1 MHYTSW
7 DRTDAKNPVLLV
19 EEGPASLGM
28 FQERSADVEGDHWRL
43 ALDDLGASITLEDDR
58 VYRLAGN
65 VKRDKRL
72 EASLDG
78 RTFAFINEAG
88 GDWIV
93 EDVEGYKVAQ
103 FSSKN
108 SGVRKA
114 ILEFEGER
122 GADEGDLS
130 HSEVAGLSWFTR
142 VILEAKTRSMAI
154 PIIVTLVLL
163 SIVAVVTVLLYCRVG
178 CGRATRLSTP
188 KVNPSPA

>member
-7 DRTDAKNPVLLV
+7 DRSDRQNPVLLV
-19 EEGPASLGM
+19 EEGPESLGV
-28 FQERSADVEGDHWRL
+28 FQERSADVDGDHWRL

-65 VKRDKRL
+65 PKRDKRL

-93 EDVEGYKVAQ
+93 EDSSGVKVAQ

-114 ILEFEGER
+114 ILEFEGENSS
-122 GADEGDLS
+122 DSGDLDDG
-130 HSEVAGLSWFTR
+130 EIAGLSWFTR
-142 VILEAKTRSMAI
+142 IILEARTQRTAI
-154 PIIVTLVLL
+154 PIIATLVLL
-163 SIVAVVTVLLYCRVG
+163 SIVAIITVLI
-178 CGRATRLSTP
+178 
-188 KVNPSPA
+188 

>member
-7 DRTDAKNPVLLV
+7 DRSDSKNPVLLV
-19 EEGPASLGM
+19 EDGPESLGM
-28 FQERSADVEGDHWRL
+28 FQERSAEVEGDHWRL

-93 EDVEGYKVAQ
+93 EDSSGTKVAQ

-114 ILEFEGER
+114 ILEFEGENSS
-122 GADEGDLS
+122 DSGDLDDW
-130 HSEVAGLSWFTR
+130 EVAGLSWFTR
-142 VILEAKTRSMAI
+142 VILEARTQRTAI
-154 PIIVTLVLL
+154 PIIATLVLL
-163 SIVAVVTVLLYCRVG
+163 SIVAIITVLI
-178 CGRATRLSTP
+178 
-188 KVNPSPA
+188 

>member
-7 DRTDAKNPVLLV
+7 DRSDSKNPVLLV
-19 EEGPASLGM
+19 EEGPASLGV

-43 ALDDLGASITLEDDR
+43 ALDDLGASITLEDGR

-93 EDVEGYKVAQ
+93 EDSSGVKVAQ

-114 ILEFEGER
+114 ILEFEGENSS
-122 GADEGDLS
+122 DSGDLDDG
-130 HSEVAGLSWFTR
+130 EVAGLSWFTR
-142 VILEAKTRSMAI
+142 IILEARTQRTAI
-154 PIIVTLVLL
+154 PIIATLVLL
-163 SIVAVVTVLLYCRVG
+163 SIVAIITVLI
-178 CGRATRLSTP
+178 
-188 KVNPSPA
+188 

>member
-7 DRTDAKNPVLLV
+7 DRSDRQNPVLLV
-19 EEGPASLGM
+19 EEGPASLGV
-28 FQERSADVEGDHWRL
+28 FQERSADVDGDHWRL

-93 EDVEGYKVAQ
+93 EDGTGTKIAQ

-114 ILEFEGER
+114 ILEFEGENSS
-122 GADEGDLS
+122 DSGDLDDG
-130 HSEVAGLSWFTR
+130 EIAGLSWFTR
-142 VILEAKTRSMAI
+142 IILEARTQRTAI
-154 PIIVTLVLL
+154 PIIATLLL
-163 SIVAVVTVLLYCRVG
+163 MTIVAIVTVLM
-178 CGRATRLSTP
+178 
-188 KVNPSPA
+188 

>member
-7 DRTDAKNPVLLV
+7 DRSDRQNPVLLV
-19 EEGPASLGM
+19 EEGPASLGV
-28 FQERSADVEGDHWRL
+28 FQERSADVDGDHWRL

-78 RTFAFINEAG
+78 RTFVYINEAG

-93 EDVEGYKVAQ
+93 EDSSGVKVAQ

-114 ILEFEGER
+114 ILEFEGENSS
-122 GADEGDLS
+122 DSGDLDDG
-130 HSEVAGLSWFTR
+130 EVAGLSWFTR
-142 VILEAKTRSMAI
+142 IILEARTQRTAI
-154 PIIVTLVLL
+154 PIIATLVLL
-163 SIVAVVTVLLYCRVG
+163 SIVAIITVLL
-178 CGRATRLSTP
+178 
-188 KVNPSPA
+188 

>member
-93 EDVEGYKVAQ
+93 EDGTGTKIAQ

-114 ILEFEGER
+114 ILEFEGENSS
-122 GADEGDLS
+122 DSGDLDDG
-130 HSEVAGLSWFTR
+130 EIAGLSWFTR
-142 VILEAKTRSMAI
+142 IILEARTQRTAI
-154 PIIVTLVLL
+154 PIIATLVLL
-163 SIVAVVTVLLYCRVG
+163 SIVAIITVLI
-178 CGRATRLSTP
+178 
-188 KVNPSPA
+188 

>member
-7 DRTDAKNPVLLV
+7 DRSDRQNPVLLV
-19 EEGPASLGM
+19 EEGPASLGV
-28 FQERSADVEGDHWRL
+28 FQERSADVDGDHWRL

-78 RTFAFINEAG
+78 RTFAYINEAG

-93 EDVEGYKVAQ
+93 EDSSGVKVAQ

-114 ILEFEGER
+114 ILEFEGENSS
-122 GADEGDLS
+122 DSGDLDDG
-130 HSEVAGLSWFTR
+130 EVAGLSWFTR
-142 VILEAKTRSMAI
+142 IILEARTQRTAI
-154 PIIVTLVLL
+154 PIIATLVLL
-163 SIVAVVTVLLYCRVG
+163 SIVDIITVLL
-178 CGRATRLSTP
+178 
-188 KVNPSPA
+188 

>member
-7 DRTDAKNPVLLV
+7 DRSDSKNTVLLV
-19 EEGPASLGM
+19 EEGPGSLGM

-43 ALDDLGASITLEDDR
+43 DVTDLGASITLSDDR

-65 VKRDKRL
+65 PKRDKRL

-93 EDVEGYKVAQ
+93 EDSSGVKVAQ

-114 ILEFEGER
+114 ILEFEGEHS
-122 GADEGDLS
+122 DDSGDLDDW
-130 HSEVAGLSWFTR
+130 EIAGLSWFTR
-142 VILEAKTRSMAI
+142 VILEARTQRTAI
-154 PIIVTLVLL
+154 PIIVTLLLL
-163 SIVAVVTVLLYCRVG
+163 SLVAVVTVLM
-178 CGRATRLSTP
+178 
-188 KVNPSPA
+188 

>member
-7 DRTDAKNPVLLV
+7 DRSDRQNPVLLV
-19 EEGPASLGM
+19 EEGPASLGV
-28 FQERSADVEGDHWRL
+28 FQERSADVDGDHWRL

-78 RTFAFINEAG
+78 RTFAYINEAG

-93 EDVEGYKVAQ
+93 EDSSGVKVAQ

-114 ILEFEGER
+114 ILEFEGENSS
-122 GADEGDLS
+122 DSGDLDDG
-130 HSEVAGLSWFTR
+130 EIAGLSWFTR
-142 VILEAKTRSMAI
+142 IILEARTQRTAI
-154 PIIVTLVLL
+154 PIIATLVLL
-163 SIVAVVTVLLYCRVG
+163 SIVAIITVLL
-178 CGRATRLSTP
+178 
-188 KVNPSPA
+188 

>member
-7 DRTDAKNPVLLV
+7 DRSDRQNPVLLV
-19 EEGPASLGM
+19 EEGPASLGV
-28 FQERSADVEGDHWRL
+28 FQERSADVDGDHWRL
-43 ALDDLGASITLEDDR
+43 ALDDLGASITLEDGR

-93 EDVEGYKVAQ
+93 EDSSGVKVAQ

-114 ILEFEGER
+114 ILEFEGENSS
-122 GADEGDLS
+122 DSGDLDDG
-130 HSEVAGLSWFTR
+130 EIAGLSWFTR
-142 VILEAKTRSMAI
+142 IILEARTQRTAI
-154 PIIVTLVLL
+154 PIIATLVLL
-163 SIVAVVTVLLYCRVG
+163 SIVAIITVLL
-178 CGRATRLSTP
+178 
-188 KVNPSPA
+188 

>member
-7 DRTDAKNPVLLV
+7 DRSDRQNPVLLV
-19 EEGPASLGM
+19 EEGPASLGV
-28 FQERSADVEGDHWRL
+28 FQERSADVDGDHWRL

-93 EDVEGYKVAQ
+93 EDSSGVKVAQ

-114 ILEFEGER
+114 ILEFEGENSS
-122 GADEGDLS
+122 DSGDLDDG
-130 HSEVAGLSWFTR
+130 EIAGLSWFTR
-142 VILEAKTRSMAI
+142 IILEARTQRTAI
-154 PIIVTLVLL
+154 PIIATLVLL
-163 SIVAVVTVLLYCRVG
+163 SIVAIITVLL
-178 CGRATRLSTP
+178 
-188 KVNPSPA
+188 

>member
-7 DRTDAKNPVLLV
+7 DRSDRQNPVLLV
-19 EEGPASLGM
+19 EEGPASLGV
-28 FQERSADVEGDHWRL
+28 FQERSADVDGDHWRL

-114 ILEFEGER
+114 ILEFEGENSS
-122 GADEGDLS
+122 DSGDLDDG
-130 HSEVAGLSWFTR
+130 EIAGLSWFTR
-142 VILEAKTRSMAI
+142 IILEARTQRTAI
-154 PIIVTLVLL
+154 PIIATLVLL
-163 SIVAVVTVLLYCRVG
+163 SIVAIITVLL
-178 CGRATRLSTP
+178 
-188 KVNPSPA
+188 

>member
-93 EDVEGYKVAQ
+93 EDGTGTKIAQ

-114 ILEFEGER
+114 ILEFAGER
-122 GADEGDLS
+122 GDDEGDLS

-163 SIVAVVTVLLYCRVG
+163 SIVAVVTVLL
-178 CGRATRLSTP
+178 
-188 KVNPSPA
+188 

>member
-7 DRTDAKNPVLLV
+7 DRSDKKNPVLLV
-19 EEGPASLGM
+19 EEGPGSLGM

-43 ALDDLGASITLEDDR
+43 DVTDLGASITLSDDR

-65 VKRDKRL
+65 PKRDKRL

-93 EDVEGYKVAQ
+93 EDSSGVKVAQ

-114 ILEFEGER
+114 ILEFEHD
-122 GADEGDLS
+122 AEGLTS
-130 HSEVAGLSWFTR
+130 AEIAGLSWFTR
-142 VILEAKTRSMAI
+142 VILDANTQGKAWAW
-154 PIIVTLVLL
+154 IITLVLA
-163 SIVAVVTVLLYCRVG
+163 SIVALVALFVL
-178 CGRATRLSTP
+178 
-188 KVNPSPA
+188 

>member
-7 DRTDAKNPVLLV
+7 DRSDRQSPVLLV
-19 EEGPASLGM
+19 EEGPESLGM
-28 FQERSADVEGDHWRL
+28 FQERSADVDGDHWRL

-93 EDVEGYKVAQ
+93 EDSSGVKVAQ

-114 ILEFEGER
+114 ILEFEGENSS
-122 GADEGDLS
+122 DSGDLDDG
-130 HSEVAGLSWFTR
+130 EIAGLSWFTR
-142 VILEAKTRSMAI
+142 IILEARTQRTAI
-154 PIIVTLVLL
+154 PIIATLVLL
-163 SIVAVVTVLLYCRVG
+163 SIVAIITVLL
-178 CGRATRLSTP
+178 
-188 KVNPSPA
+188 

>member
-93 EDVEGYKVAQ
+93 EDGTGTKIAQ

-114 ILEFEGER
+114 ILEFEGENSS
-122 GADEGDLS
+122 DSGDLDDG
-130 HSEVAGLSWFTR
+130 EIAGLSWFTR
-142 VILEAKTRSMAI
+142 IILEARTQRTAI
-154 PIIVTLVLL
+154 PIIATLLL
-163 SIVAVVTVLLYCRVG
+163 MTIVAIVTVLM
-178 CGRATRLSTP
+178 
-188 KVNPSPA
+188 

>member
-78 RTFAFINEAG
+78 RTFAFI
-88 GDWIV
+88 
-93 EDVEGYKVAQ
+93 
-103 FSSKN
+103 
-108 SGVRKA
+108 
-114 ILEFEGER
+114 
-122 GADEGDLS
+122 LS
-130 HSEVAGLSWFTR
+130 LIH
-142 VILEAKTRSMAI
+142 I
-154 PIIVTLVLL
+154 
-163 SIVAVVTVLLYCRVG
+163 
-178 CGRATRLSTP
+178 
-188 KVNPSPA
+188 

>member
-7 DRTDAKNPVLLV
+7 DRSDRQNPVLLV
-19 EEGPASLGM
+19 EEGPASLGV
-28 FQERSADVEGDHWRL
+28 FQERSADVDGDHWRL

-78 RTFAFINEAG
+78 RTFAYINEAG

-93 EDVEGYKVAQ
+93 EDSSGVKVAQ

-114 ILEFEGER
+114 ILEFEGENSSNS
-122 GADEGDLS
+122 GDLDDG
-130 HSEVAGLSWFTR
+130 EIAGLSWFTR
-142 VILEAKTRSMAI
+142 IILEARTQRTAI
-154 PIIVTLVLL
+154 PIIATLVLL
-163 SIVAVVTVLLYCRVG
+163 SIVAIITVLL
-178 CGRATRLSTP
+178 
-188 KVNPSPA
+188 

>member
-7 DRTDAKNPVLLV
+7 DRSDRQNPVLLV
-19 EEGPASLGM
+19 EEGPASLGV
-28 FQERSADVEGDHWRL
+28 FQERSADVDGDHWRL

-65 VKRDKRL
+65 PKRDKRL

-93 EDVEGYKVAQ
+93 EDSSGVKVAQ

-114 ILEFEGER
+114 ILEFEGENSS
-122 GADEGDLS
+122 DSGDLDDG
-130 HSEVAGLSWFTR
+130 EVAGLSWFTR
-142 VILEAKTRSMAI
+142 IILEARTQRTAI
-154 PIIVTLVLL
+154 PIIATLVLL
-163 SIVAVVTVLLYCRVG
+163 SIVAIITVLL
-178 CGRATRLSTP
+178 
-188 KVNPSPA
+188 

>member
-7 DRTDAKNPVLLV
+7 DRSDSKNPVLLV
-19 EEGPASLGM
+19 EEGPESLGV
-28 FQERSADVEGDHWRL
+28 FQERSADVDGDHWRL

-93 EDVEGYKVAQ
+93 EDSSGVKVAQ

-114 ILEFEGER
+114 ILEFEGENSS
-122 GADEGDLS
+122 DSGDLDDG
-130 HSEVAGLSWFTR
+130 EVAGLSWFTR
-142 VILEAKTRSMAI
+142 IILEARTQRTAI
-154 PIIVTLVLL
+154 PIIATLVLL
-163 SIVAVVTVLLYCRVG
+163 SIVAIITVLL
-178 CGRATRLSTP
+178 
-188 KVNPSPA
+188 

>member
-93 EDVEGYKVAQ
+93 EDSSGVKVAQ

-114 ILEFEGER
+114 ILEFEGENSS
-122 GADEGDLS
+122 DSGDLDDG
-130 HSEVAGLSWFTR
+130 EIAGLSWFTR
-142 VILEAKTRSMAI
+142 IILEARTQRTAI
-154 PIIVTLVLL
+154 PIIATLVLL
-163 SIVAVVTVLLYCRVG
+163 SIVAIITVLL
-178 CGRATRLSTP
+178 
-188 KVNPSPA
+188 

>member
-7 DRTDAKNPVLLV
+7 DRSDRQNPVLLV

-28 FQERSADVEGDHWRL
+28 FQERSADVDGDHWRL

-93 EDVEGYKVAQ
+93 EDSSGVKVAQ

-114 ILEFEGER
+114 ILEFEGENSS
-122 GADEGDLS
+122 DSGDLDDG
-130 HSEVAGLSWFTR
+130 EIAGLSWFTR
-142 VILEAKTRSMAI
+142 IILEARTQRTAI
-154 PIIVTLVLL
+154 PIIATLVLL
-163 SIVAVVTVLLYCRVG
+163 SIVAIITVLL
-178 CGRATRLSTP
+178 
-188 KVNPSPA
+188 

>member
-7 DRTDAKNPVLLV
+7 DRSDRQNPVLLV
-19 EEGPASLGM
+19 EEGPASLGV
-28 FQERSADVEGDHWRL
+28 FQERSADVDGDHWRL

-93 EDVEGYKVAQ
+93 EDSSGVKVAQ

-114 ILEFEGER
+114 ILEFEGENSS
-122 GADEGDLS
+122 DSGDLDDG
-130 HSEVAGLSWFTR
+130 EVAGLSWFTR
-142 VILEAKTRSMAI
+142 IILEARTQRTAI
-154 PIIVTLVLL
+154 PIIATLVLL
-163 SIVAVVTVLLYCRVG
+163 SIVAIITVLL
-178 CGRATRLSTP
+178 
-188 KVNPSPA
+188 

>member
-7 DRTDAKNPVLLV
+7 DRSDSKNPVLLV
-19 EEGPASLGM
+19 EDGPESLGV
-28 FQERSADVEGDHWRL
+28 FQERSAEVEGDHWRL
-43 ALDDLGASITLEDDR
+43 ALDDLGASITLEDGR

-93 EDVEGYKVAQ
+93 EDSSGTKVAQ

-114 ILEFEGER
+114 ILEFEGENSS
-122 GADEGDLS
+122 DSGDLDDW
-130 HSEVAGLSWFTR
+130 EVAGLSWFTR
-142 VILEAKTRSMAI
+142 VILEARTQRTAI
-154 PIIVTLVLL
+154 PIIATLVLL
-163 SIVAVVTVLLYCRVG
+163 SIVAIITVLL
-178 CGRATRLSTP
+178 
-188 KVNPSPA
+188 

>member
-7 DRTDAKNPVLLV
+7 DRSDRQNPVLLV
-19 EEGPASLGM
+19 EEGPESLGV
-28 FQERSADVEGDHWRL
+28 FQERSADVDGDHWRL

-65 VKRDKRL
+65 PKRDKRL

-93 EDVEGYKVAQ
+93 EDSSGVKVAQ

-114 ILEFEGER
+114 ILEFEGENSS
-122 GADEGDLS
+122 DSGDLDDG
-130 HSEVAGLSWFTR
+130 EIAGLSWFTR
-142 VILEAKTRSMAI
+142 IILEARTQRTAI
-154 PIIVTLVLL
+154 PIIATLVLL
-163 SIVAVVTVLLYCRVG
+163 SIVAIITVLL
-178 CGRATRLSTP
+178 
-188 KVNPSPA
+188 

>member
-7 DRTDAKNPVLLV
+7 DRSDSKNPVLLV
-19 EEGPASLGM
+19 EEGPESLGM

-93 EDVEGYKVAQ
+93 EDSSGTKMAQ

-114 ILEFEGER
+114 ILEFEGENS
-122 GADEGDLS
+122 ADSGDLDDW
-130 HSEVAGLSWFTR
+130 EVAGLSWFTR
-142 VILEAKTRSMAI
+142 VILEARTQRTAI
-154 PIIVTLVLL
+154 PIIATLVLL
-163 SIVAVVTVLLYCRVG
+163 SIVAIITVLI
-178 CGRATRLSTP
+178 
-188 KVNPSPA
+188 

>member
-7 DRTDAKNPVLLV
+7 DRSDRQNPVLLV
-19 EEGPASLGM
+19 EEGPASLGV
-28 FQERSADVEGDHWRL
+28 FQERSADVDGDHWRL

-93 EDVEGYKVAQ
+93 EDSSGVKVAQ

-114 ILEFEGER
+114 ILEFEGENSS
-122 GADEGDLS
+122 DSGDLDDG
-130 HSEVAGLSWFTR
+130 EVAGLSWFTR
-142 VILEAKTRSMAI
+142 IILEARTQRTAI
-154 PIIVTLVLL
+154 PIIATLVLL
-163 SIVAVVTVLLYCRVG
+163 SIVAIITVLI
-178 CGRATRLSTP
+178 
-188 KVNPSPA
+188 

>member
-7 DRTDAKNPVLLV
+7 DRSDRQNPVLLV
-19 EEGPASLGM
+19 EEGPESLGV
-28 FQERSADVEGDHWRL
+28 FQERSADVDGDHWRL

-93 EDVEGYKVAQ
+93 EDSSGVKVAQ

-114 ILEFEGER
+114 ILEFEGENSS
-122 GADEGDLS
+122 DSGDLDDG
-130 HSEVAGLSWFTR
+130 EIAGLSWFTR
-142 VILEAKTRSMAI
+142 IILEARTQRTAI
-154 PIIVTLVLL
+154 PIIATLVLL
-163 SIVAVVTVLLYCRVG
+163 SIVAIITVLL
-178 CGRATRLSTP
+178 
-188 KVNPSPA
+188 